1 MRAPAHRRL
10 AWTLGL
16 ALAAMVSS
24 PAAVEQQPA
33 RATPAATIAG
43 RLVTDESSPRP
54 VRRAVLR
61 LTGGDGAPRLTSTD
75 DEGRFAFARLPAGR
89 YSLSAT
95 KTGYVDTF
103 YGSKR
108 PGHGP
113 SVPVVVADGSRV
125 DITMKMAHGA
135 VITGIVTDD
144 QGQPIPNLLV
154 QVLDAETRVNAPN
167 GPLLSLIS
175 LLPNVPAMSAV
186 TDERGVYRVFGL
198 PPGAYIVSALPHMED
213 AAISTNVGML
223 AVTDDEVRW
232 AQAQAAAPGRPPTR
246 PPPPGPSVTYA
257 PVYFPGTADV
267 GVAQAVSLA
276 MGEERSGVSFPLRLV
291 PTANIAGTIV
301 DAAGQPITP
310 VSAVLVRKPG
320 PRSVVESWLWQNS
333 LSIPR
338 ANITE
343 NAFSFANI
351 TPGDYLL
358 VARTG
363 GGTRTAAGA
372 PTQWAVV
379 DLSAQGQDQ
388 RSLSVRL
395 QPGTKISGSIVFE
408 GNSLRPPLDL
418 STLSVT
424 LAPVLALPGMPT
436 PSALVASGGTFS
448 FASVAPTTFDL
459 RIMPPPGGA
468 APAPHWMLKSAM
480 VNGNDLADTPI
491 DLKGV
496 DELTGVTIVF
506 TDRTTEISGKV
517 LGTEGGSTTG
527 YSAVVFPADRA
538 LWSPTSRRIKAVP
551 LATNSTFSLTD
562 LPPGR
567 YCLAVVDD
575 LDTADLT
582 SPDFLAQLQAAAVTI
597 ALDDGEHKTQDLR
610 VGKSE

>member
-1 MRAPAHRRL
+1 MRVSAHRRL

-16 ALAAMVSS
+16 ALAALVSS

-33 RATPAATIAG
+33 RAAPAATIAG
-43 RLVTDESSPRP
+43 TLVTDESSPRP

-95 KTGYVDTF
+95 RTGYVDTF

-113 SVPVVVADGSRV
+113 SVPIVVADGARADV
-125 DITMKMAHGA
+125 TMKMAHGA
-135 VITGIVTDD
+135 VITGTVTDD
-144 QGQPIPNLLV
+144 QGQPISNLLV
-154 QVLDAETRVNAPN
+154 QVIDAETRISAPA
-167 GPLLSLIS
+167 GPVSSILS
-175 LLPNVPAMSAV
+175 LLPNVPPMSAM
-186 TDERGVYRVFGL
+186 TDDRGVYRVFGL
-198 PPGAYIVSALPHMED
+198 PPGVFVVTALPRTGD
-213 AAISTNVGML
+213 TVNATNLATL

-232 AQAQAAAPGRPPTR
+232 ALAQTATPGRPPTR

-257 PVYFPGTADV
+257 PIYFPGTADV
-267 GVAQAVSLA
+267 DVAQAVSLA
-276 MGEERSGVSFPLRLV
+276 MGEERSAVSFPLRLV
-291 PTANIAGTIV
+291 PTANITGTIV
-301 DAAGQPITP
+301 DPAGQPITP
-310 VSAVLVRKPG
+310 VSAALVRKPG
-320 PRSVVESWLWQNS
+320 PRSTVASWLWQS
-333 LSIPR
+333 ALSIPR
-338 ANITE
+338 ASITD
-343 NAFSFANI
+343 NGFSFANI

-363 GGTRTAAGA
+363 GGTRTAVAA
-372 PTQWAVV
+372 ATYWAIV
-379 DLSAQGQDQ
+379 DLLVQGQDQ
-388 RSLSVRL
+388 RGLTVRL
-395 QPGTKISGSIVFE
+395 QPGAKISGSIVFS
-408 GNSLRPPLDL
+408 GTSLRPPADL

-424 LAPVLALPGMPT
+424 LAPILALPGMPT

-448 FASVAPTTFDL
+448 FASVAPTAFDL
-459 RIMPPPGGA
+459 RIVPPPGA
-468 APAPHWMLKSAM
+468 AGPAPHWMLKSAM
-480 VNGNDLADTPI
+480 VNGKDLADTPI

-496 DELTGVTIVF
+496 EELTGVTITF

-517 LGTEGGSTTG
+517 LGAEAGSTAA

-538 LWSPTSRRIKAVP
+538 LWSPTSRRIKAVR

-597 ALDDGEHKTQDLR
+597 ALAEGEHMTQDLR